1 MSDRPYPPVAWLT
14 SGALGLV
21 VVGGIVMASFA
32 PRHPPMLVAS
42 VLLAG
47 GLAALA
53 VAGFLL
59 TRLGPFAWG
68 TFAKVFRWALLAY
81 VVQGALI
88 EFVFVRDH
96 TRGAPLLV
104 VSLMLVVFAV
114 SVPTTIAFTTAR
126 YADLD

>member
-14 SGALGLV
+14 SIALGLV

-32 PRHPPMLVAS
+32 PRHPPMAIAS
-42 VLLAG
+42 TLLGAGLASLAG
-47 GLAALA
+47 AGL
-53 VAGFLL
+53 LL
-59 TRLGPFAWG
+59 TRLGPFAWA
-68 TFAKVFRWALLAY
+68 TFVKVFKWALLAY
-81 VVQGALI
+81 VAQGALI

-104 VSLMLVVFAV
+104 VTLMLVVFAL